1 MVGKMRVSEREESR
15 ASQAL
20 RWIVDALERHNVPYQ
35 IVGGAAARAYGA
47 YRELVDIDIY
57 IPFDEAASLLE
68 EIQPYVTW
76 GPQHH
81 SGGEWDLTFLQLNY
95 GGQKL
100 ELGDSSSEPRFFDHK
115 NQRWVEQRIG
125 YERSTTVELFGFE
138 VKVMPKEEL
147 VEYKAALG
155 REVDRVDLE
164 QIFDG

>member
-1 MVGKMRVSEREESR
+1 MRVSEQEESR
-15 ASQAL
+15 ASQAF
-20 RWIVDALERHNVPYQ
+20 RWIVDALDRHNVPYQ

-47 YRELVDIDIY
+47 YRDLVDNDIY

-68 EIQPYVTW
+68 EVLPYVTW

-81 SGGEWDLTFLQLNY
+81 SGGEWDLTFLKLNY

-100 ELGDSSSEPRFFDHK
+100 ELGDSSSEPRFFHQKD
-115 NQRWVEQRIG
+115 QRWVEQRIG
-125 YERSTTVELFGFE
+125 YERSTTVDLFGFV

-155 REVDRVDLE
+155 REVDQGDLE
-164 QIFDG
+164 QIFYG